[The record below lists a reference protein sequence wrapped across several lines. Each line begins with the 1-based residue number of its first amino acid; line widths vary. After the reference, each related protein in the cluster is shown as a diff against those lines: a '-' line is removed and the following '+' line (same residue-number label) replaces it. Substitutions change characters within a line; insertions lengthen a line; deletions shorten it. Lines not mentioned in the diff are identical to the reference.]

1 MRRKC
6 ASGKRMEMKRQK
18 VGSKDVGATTA
29 QRRGMLAC
37 RRGGE
42 TEIAGGESFH
52 MMLSLFS
59 ARKKKKK
66 NIAHLVRHIFF
77 LNYAI

>member
-1 MRRKC
+1 
-6 ASGKRMEMKRQK
+6 MKRQK

-52 MMLSLFS
+52 MMLSFS
-59 ARKKKKK
+59 REKIKK
-66 NIAHLVRHIFF
+66 NIAHLVRHIFI
-77 LNYAI
+77 LNHTI

>member
-1 MRRKC
+1 MEAALRRKC

-18 VGSKDVGATTA
+18 VGSKDVDATTA

-52 MMLSLFS
+52 MMLSLSLFL
-59 ARKKKKK
+59 KKKEKYSP
-66 NIAHLVRHIFF
+66 FC
-77 LNYAI
+77 

>member
-1 MRRKC
+1 MEAALGRKC

-37 RRGGE
+37 RSGGE

-52 MMLSLFS
+52 MMLSLFQG
-59 ARKKKKK
+59 KKKKK
-66 NIAHLVRHIFF
+66 KEKYNPFS
-77 LNYAI
+77 